1 MSELARGKTFRMI
14 HDTQSIPLVDL
25 KKQYQSIKTEIDE
38 AIQRVLDSQQF
49 ILGSEVSEFE
59 KEISIYCNVKYAIG
73 VSSGSDALLVALMAL
88 GIKPGDEII
97 TSSYSFF
104 ATAGAIARLGAKP
117 VFVDIEPESYN
128 IDPNKIEELITSQTK
143 AIIPVHLYGQMA
155 NMNEI
160 SKIAK
165 ENSIDLIEDAAQSI
179 GADINRLTA
188 GSFGKMGCFSF
199 FPTKNLGAYGDGGLI
214 TTNDDQIA
222 KKLFSLRNHGF
233 SKKYHSEILGGNFR
247 LDSIQAAILRVK
259 LRHLNKWNSSRQGNA
274 SIYKQFFGN
283 QNNLGTNQNTHK
295 IRMPIE
301 APGYKHVYNQFV
313 VRVTNRDELYKYLK
327 NNHIGSEIYY
337 PIPLHQ
343 QPCFNANG
351 QANKNLVQSELAANE
366 TIALPIYPEMTE
378 SMIEKVVT
386 TISEFYS

>member
-1 MSELARGKTFRMI
+1 MPELARGKTFRMI

-88 GIKPGDEII
+88 GIKPGDEVI

-128 IDPNKIEELITSQTK
+128 IDPNKIEELITSRTK

-160 SKIAK
+160 SKIAN

-179 GADINRLTA
+179 GSDINGLTA

-259 LRHLNKWNSSRQGNA
+259 LRHLNKWISARQGNA
-274 SIYKQFFGN
+274 SIYKKFFGN
-283 QNNLGTNQNTHK
+283 QKNSATKQN
-295 IRMPIE
+295 
-301 APGYKHVYNQFV
+301 
-313 VRVTNRDELYKYLK
+313 
-327 NNHIGSEIYY
+327 
-337 PIPLHQ
+337 
-343 QPCFNANG
+343 
-351 QANKNLVQSELAANE
+351 
-366 TIALPIYPEMTE
+366 
-378 SMIEKVVT
+378 
-386 TISEFYS
+386 ISKTC

>member
-1 MSELARGKTFRMI
+1 MI

-49 ILGSEVSEFE
+49 ILGPEVSEFE
-59 KEISIYCNVKYAIG
+59 KEISTYCNVKYAIG

-88 GIKPGDEII
+88 GVKPGDEVI

-128 IDPNKIEELITSQTK
+128 IDPNKIEELITSRTK

-160 SKIAK
+160 SKIAN

-179 GADINRLTA
+179 GANINGVTA

-283 QNNLGTNQNTHK
+283 QPNSANKKN
-295 IRMPIE
+295 IPEVSIPIE
-301 APGYKHVYNQFV
+301 TPGYIDVYNQFV

-351 QANKNLVQSELAANE
+351 QANKNLVQS
-366 TIALPIYPEMTE
+366 
-378 SMIEKVVT
+378 
-386 TISEFYS
+386 

>member
-1 MSELARGKTFRMI
+1 MI

-25 KKQYQSIKTEIDE
+25 KKQYNSIKTEIDE

-49 ILGSEVSEFE
+49 ILGPEVSEFE
-59 KEISIYCNVKYAIG
+59 KEISTYCNVKYAIG

-88 GIKPGDEII
+88 DIKPGDEVI

-117 VFVDIEPESYN
+117 VFVDIEADTYN
-128 IDPNKIEELITSQTK
+128 IDPNKIEELITSRTK

-155 NMNEI
+155 NMDEI
-160 SKIAK
+160 SKIAN

-179 GADINRLTA
+179 GADINGLTA

-199 FPTKNLGAYGDGGLI
+199 FPTKNLGAYGDGGLV
-214 TTNDDQIA
+214 TTNNDQVA
-222 KKLFSLRNHGF
+222 KKLLTLRNHGF

-259 LRHLNKWNSSRQGNA
+259 LRHLNKWIASRQVNA
-274 SIYKQFFGN
+274 SKYKKFFSN
-283 QNNLGTNQNTHK
+283 QNNSPKKQNNPK
-295 IRMPIE
+295 IRMPVE
-301 APGYKHVYNQFV
+301 TPGYKHVYNQFV

-327 NNHIGSEIYY
+327 NNNIGSEIYY
-337 PIPLHQ
+337 PIPLNQ

-351 QANKNLVQSELAANE
+351 QANKSLPQSELAAKE

>member
-1 MSELARGKTFRMI
+1 MI

-38 AIQRVLDSQQF
+38 AIQSVLDSQQF

-88 GIKPGDEII
+88 GIKPGDEVI

-117 VFVDIEPESYN
+117 IFVDIEPKSYN
-128 IDPNKIEELITSQTK
+128 IDPNKIEELITSRTK

-155 NMNEI
+155 NMDEI
-160 SKIAK
+160 SKIAN

-179 GADINRLTA
+179 GSDINGLTA

-214 TTNDDQIA
+214 TTNDEQIA
-222 KKLFSLRNHGF
+222 TKLFSLRNHGF

-259 LRHLNKWNSSRQGNA
+259 LRHLNKWISARQGNA
-274 SIYKQFFGN
+274 SIYKKFFGN
-283 QNNLGTNQNTHK
+283 QKNSATKQNISK

-301 APGYKHVYNQFV
+301 APGYKHVYNQFI
-313 VRVTNRDELYKYLK
+313 VRVANRDELYKYLK

-343 QPCFNANG
+343 QPCFNAND
-351 QANKNLVQSELAANE
+351 QANKNLVQSELAAKE

-378 SMIEKVVT
+378 AMIKKVVT
-386 TISEFYS
+386 TISQFYS

>member
-1 MSELARGKTFRMI
+1 MI

-38 AIQRVLDSQQF
+38 AIQSVLDSQQF

-88 GIKPGDEII
+88 DIKPGDEVI

-117 VFVDIEPESYN
+117 VFVDIEADTYN
-128 IDPNKIEELITSQTK
+128 IDPNKIEELITSRTK

-155 NMNEI
+155 NMDEI
-160 SKIAK
+160 SKIAN

-179 GADINRLTA
+179 GADINGLTA

-199 FPTKNLGAYGDGGLI
+199 FPTKNLGAYGDGGLV
-214 TTNDDQIA
+214 TTNNDQVA
-222 KKLFSLRNHGF
+222 KKLLTLRNHGF

-259 LRHLNKWNSSRQGNA
+259 LRHLNKWISSRQSNA
-274 SIYKQFFGN
+274 SMYKKFFGN
-283 QNNLGTNQNTHK
+283 QKKSATKQHISK
-295 IRMPIE
+295 ISMPIE

-351 QANKNLVQSELAANE
+351 QTNKNLVQSELAAKE

-378 SMIEKVVT
+378 SMIKKVVT
-386 TISEFYS
+386 TISQFYS

>member
-1 MSELARGKTFRMI
+1 MI

-59 KEISIYCNVKYAIG
+59 KEISTYCNVKYAIG

-88 GIKPGDEII
+88 GIKPGDEVI

-128 IDPNKIEELITSQTK
+128 IDPNKIEELITSRTK

-160 SKIAK
+160 SKIAN

-179 GADINRLTA
+179 GANINGVTA

-259 LRHLNKWNSSRQGNA
+259 LRHLNKWISSRQGNA

-283 QNNLGTNQNTHK
+283 QTNSGNK
-295 IRMPIE
+295 KNIPEVSIPIE
-301 APGYKHVYNQFV
+301 TPGYKHVYNPFV

-343 QPCFNANG
+343 QPCFNPNG
-351 QANKNLVQSELAANE
+351 QANKNLVQSELAAKE

-378 SMIEKVVT
+378 SMIKKVVT
-386 TISEFYS
+386 TISQFYS

>member
-1 MSELARGKTFRMI
+1 MPQLARGKTFKMI
-14 HDTQSIPLVDL
+14 HNNQSIPLVDL

-59 KEISIYCNVKYAIG
+59 KEISAYCNVKYAIG

-88 GIKPGDEII
+88 GIKPGDEVI

-128 IDPNKIEELITSQTK
+128 IDPNKIEELITSRTK

-165 ENSIDLIEDAAQSI
+165 ENSIGLIEDAAQSI
-179 GADINRLTA
+179 GADINGLTA
-188 GSFGKMGCFSF
+188 GSLGKMGCFSF
-199 FPTKNLGAYGDGGLI
+199 FPTKNLGAYGDGGLV
-214 TTNDDQIA
+214 TTNNDQIA
-222 KKLFSLRNHGF
+222 KKLLSLRNHGF

-247 LDSIQAAILRVK
+247 LDSMQAAILNVK
-259 LRHLNKWNSSRQGNA
+259 LRYLDNWINKRQSNA
-274 SIYKQFFGN
+274 NIYKNLFIN
-283 QNNLGTNQNTHK
+283 QTNLTKNQPIPK
-295 IRMPIE
+295 ITLPIE
-301 APGYKHVYNQFV
+301 IAGYKHVYNQFV
-313 VRVTNRDELYKYLK
+313 LRVTNRDKLYNYLK
-327 NNHIGSEIYY
+327 KNHIGSEIYY

-343 QPCFNANG
+343 QTCFNQFNDG
-351 QANKNLVQSELAANE
+351 IKNLAESEAASKE

-378 SMIEKVVT
+378 SMIKKVVT
-386 TISEFYS
+386 TIAEFYS